1 MMTHI
6 LMSRFRES
14 TGRRKTSFLKET
26 VENADLHKA
35 VLSKTMTPQELCVID
50 TNRKKM
56 ISFPRYAN
64 LTWAV
69 ENCQIWLKL

>member
-14 TGRRKTSFLKET
+14 TERRKTSFLKET

-35 VLSKTMTPQELCVID
+35 VLSKTMTP
-50 TNRKKM
+50 
-56 ISFPRYAN
+56 
-64 LTWAV
+64 
-69 ENCQIWLKL
+69 